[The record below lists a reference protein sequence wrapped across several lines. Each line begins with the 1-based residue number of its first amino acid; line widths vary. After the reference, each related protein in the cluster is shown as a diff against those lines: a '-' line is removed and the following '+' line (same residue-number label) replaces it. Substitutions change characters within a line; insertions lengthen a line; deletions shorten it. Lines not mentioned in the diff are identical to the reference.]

1 MLLHSTLQ
9 DLMEKQEIFK
19 NQVPTVMKNSSGTA
33 YTTFTDI
40 LK

>member
-9 DLMEKQEIFK
+9 DLTEKQEIFK
-19 NQVPTVMKNSSGTA
+19 KQAPTVMKNSSGTA
-33 YTTFTDI
+33 NTAFTDI